1 MANEKKK
8 NYEEILS
15 LLVTREWYPSIQNN
29 YFSFRNTYKNE
40 TSDKKNILSDL
51 EFETNHPCS
60 RTFEIKMFSRIEK
73 TSTII
78 EFHNRRFRVKFI
90 SIFVIYIESPM

>member
-29 YFSFRNTYKNE
+29 YFSFRNTYK
-40 TSDKKNILSDL
+40 TRHQIKKIFYQILNSKRITHVHAL
-51 EFETNHPCS
+51 S
-60 RTFEIKMFSRIEK
+60 RYKNVFKNRK

-90 SIFVIYIESPM
+90 SIFIIYIESPM